1 MANPQHENILSL
13 GVEKWNEWRQLNP
26 GIEPDLSN
34 SFIPRGLL
42 LKEEDPVRKELT
54 KKASNY
60 HAIRDKIVKQVIN
73 FSGVNFYRSSFEG
86 GWFSDA
92 NFEGA
97 NFYEADLSRANLSNT
112 NLRNCNFRKAYLDR
126 ANLSGA
132 KIINANLNRA
142 TLVNAN
148 ICSARIE
155 NCIVYGV
162 SAWGLI
168 TDINTFQ
175 RNLMMEDT
183 NVTGD
188 NIMEEVARITE
199 HYPLM
204 VDDIEVAQFIHF
216 IKNYSNLGKGL
227 TAMLEKGVL
236 LLGKFREGGREI
248 LEKVA
253 GIVRSRKLIPII
265 FDFDGPRGSN
275 IIETVTVLAGISR
288 FVVANLNGSSVP
300 AELERITANFKR
312 PIITYLNSA
321 EEDKIYAMFSDKL
334 SLSNVLI
341 FKYANELELSE
352 KLDRKLLEAEDN
364 FQQAQKEQSAAKEE
378 KWKNA

>member
-1 MANPQHENILSL
+1 MANPEHENILQQ
-13 GVEKWNEWRQLNP
+13 GVEKWNAWRQANP

-34 SFIPRGLL
+34 CFIPRGLL
-42 LKEEDPVRKELT
+42 LKREGPVRKELT
-54 KKASNY
+54 KKGINY
-60 HAIRDKIVKQVIN
+60 AAIRDKILKQVIN
-73 FSGVNFYRSSFEG
+73 FSHVNFHRSSFEG
-86 GWFSDA
+86 GWYNDA

-97 NFYEADLSRANLSNT
+97 NFYEADLSRAHLSNT

-126 ANLSGA
+126 ADLSGA
-132 KIINANLNRA
+132 DIINANLNRA

-148 ICSARIE
+148 ICGARIE

-162 SAWGLI
+162 SAWGLQ
-168 TDINTFQ
+168 TDENTLQ

-183 NVTGD
+183 NITGD
-188 NIMEEVARITE
+188 NIIEEVMRISE
-199 HYPLM
+199 HYPMM

-227 TAMLEKGVL
+227 KAMLEKGVL

-253 GIVRSRKLIPII
+253 ETVRRNKLIPII
-265 FDFDGPRGSN
+265 FDFDGPEGSN

-312 PIITYLNSA
+312 PIITYFDSA

-334 SLSNVLI
+334 SLPNVLI
-341 FKYANELELSE
+341 FKYASDGELSD
-352 KLDRKLLEAEDN
+352 KLGKKLIEAEEN
-364 FQQAQKEQSAAKEE
+364 FQQSQITQAVARED

>member
-1 MANPQHENILSL
+1 MANPEHENILQQ
-13 GVEKWNEWRQLNP
+13 GVEKWNEWRQANP
-26 GIEPDLSN
+26 QIQPDLSN
-34 SFIPRGLL
+34 CFIPRGLL
-42 LKEEDPVRKELT
+42 LNKEGTVRKELA
-54 KKASNY
+54 KKRINY
-60 HAIRDKIVKQVIN
+60 AAIRSKIVKKIIN
-73 FSGVNFYRSSFEG
+73 FSHVDFHRSSFEG
-86 GWFSDA
+86 GWYNDA

-97 NFYEADLSRANLSNT
+97 NFYEADLSRANLSNA
-112 NLRNCNFRKAYLDR
+112 NLCNCNFRKAYLDR
-126 ANLSGA
+126 AILCGA
-132 KIINANLNRA
+132 EIINANLNRA

-148 ICSARIE
+148 LCGTRIE

-162 SAWGLI
+162 SAWGLQ
-168 TDINTFQ
+168 TDENTFQ

-183 NVTGD
+183 NIMGD
-188 NIMEEVARITE
+188 HIIEEVMRISQ

-227 TAMLEKGVL
+227 KAMLEKGVL

-253 GIVRSRKLIPII
+253 ETVRRNKLIPII
-265 FDFDGPRGSN
+265 FDFDGPEGSN

-288 FVVANLNGSSVP
+288 FVIANLNGTSVP

-312 PIITYLNSA
+312 PIITYFNSA
-321 EEDKIYAMFSDKL
+321 EEDQVYAMFSDKL
-334 SLSNVLI
+334 ALSNVLL
-341 FKYANELELSE
+341 FKYSNETELSS
-352 KLDRKLLEAEDN
+352 KLGKKLAEAEEN
-364 FQQAQKEQSAAKEE
+364 FQQSQIIQTTAQEE